1 MYSEFI
7 QLKIEER
14 SAKLIV
20 SSCDCRRLALHIF
33 ERTNFKL
40 STATLE
46 ALFGI
51 NSRRME
57 PALFTAEVLANYLGY
72 KSSAHLRSEFN
83 QLKFKELIQAEV
95 KEYLPYTSKC
105 VSV

>member
-1 MYSEFI
+1 MFSLFI
-7 QLKIEER
+7 QSKVEEQLGNSIEN
-14 SAKLIV
+14 V
-20 SSCDCRRLALHIF
+20 CDCECVSLSIF
-33 ERTNFKL
+33 EKIDMRI
-40 STATLE
+40 SGATLAE
-46 ALFGI
+46 VFGI

-95 KEYLPYTSKC
+95 KEYLPYTSTC